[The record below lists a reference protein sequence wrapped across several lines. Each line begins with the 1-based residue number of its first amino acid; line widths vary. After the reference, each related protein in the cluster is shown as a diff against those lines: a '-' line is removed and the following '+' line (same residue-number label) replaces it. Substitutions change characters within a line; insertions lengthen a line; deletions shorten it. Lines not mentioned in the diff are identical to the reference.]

1 LPSILA
7 GFRASLPEAA
17 RQNWHVQV
25 AIANTE
31 IIAARVAAFELDLGL
46 IEGPCHESDLTV
58 QPWLEDDL
66 VVVAAAG
73 DPIVPRGRKRISLD
87 ALSKATWLLREQGS
101 GTREMIEQLLIPH
114 LHHLRPGIEFG
125 NPEAIKRAAAS
136 GLGITCLSRCVV
148 EDLLKS
154 GVLVAPPTALPNLTR
169 RFYLVMHERKKRTR
183 GLDLLLG
190 HLLRHKSA

>member
-1 LPSILA
+1 MNNMVS
-7 GFRASLPEAA
+7 
-17 RQNWHVQV
+17 
-25 AIANTE
+25 
-31 IIAARVAAFELDLGL
+31 
-46 IEGPCHESDLTV
+46 
-58 QPWLEDDL
+58 
-66 VVVAAAG
+66 
-73 DPIVPRGRKRISLD
+73 KRISLD
-87 ALSKATWLLREQGS
+87 ALSKATWLLREAGS
-101 GTREMIEQLLIPH
+101 GTREIINQLLIPY

-183 GLDLLLG
+183 GLGLLLD
-190 HLLRHKSA
+190 HLLRHKS